1 MITVFQDIW
10 TGISGASWIEQA
22 ATILGLLGVVLT
34 IRQSLWNFPI
44 GLVQVVL
51 SAFVF
56 YYARLYA
63 DMKLQAVYF
72 VALAYGW
79 WHWRFGGKNK
89 DTLPVTRLSPS
100 SLAGWVVAGLVC
112 TGVWGGYLRAHT
124 DAAMPFRDA
133 FISSFSLVAQWLQAR
148 KKVENWA
155 FWMVVNASAVAVYW
169 LAGIHWF
176 AVLYSLLFVLAI
188 AGHVEWWKAMKGKDA

>member
-63 DMKLQAVYF
+63 DMKLQ
-72 VALAYGW
+72 
-79 WHWRFGGKNK
+79 
-89 DTLPVTRLSPS
+89 
-100 SLAGWVVAGLVC
+100 
-112 TGVWGGYLRAHT
+112 
-124 DAAMPFRDA
+124 
-133 FISSFSLVAQWLQAR
+133 
-148 KKVENWA
+148 
-155 FWMVVNASAVAVYW
+155 
-169 LAGIHWF
+169 
-176 AVLYSLLFVLAI
+176 
-188 AGHVEWWKAMKGKDA
+188 